1 MNVIFMVSDRYPHK
15 FTANNIKA
23 ELVAMGLQEAG
34 CKVAMLDGLWGSKG
48 YSKPEYGTSEKGIDY
63 CILPRIGKYSA
74 FIHNIPIIWRYLKE
88 RRDED
93 GNHLCMSLTIYPF
106 FFIIWGIA
114 VLLGYKRSNL
124 FHEWDPSCYKK
135 YSIRWFEAEV
145 RGYTFGWF
153 LNYIFPISHAL
164 SKKCAFFRRQI
175 FTIPVLASFDRNV
188 KLCEHKDCFTFCGNA
203 GYLVRNSLIL
213 DAFLKVRSQNRDV
226 KLNLVLFGL
235 ESSMSAVKKIVKTMG
250 LEDCVCVFSQIPQQE
265 LYDIYDSSI
274 GLLIPLNPDNLQDH
288 ARFSQKIAEY
298 VASKRPIITS
308 KVGEIPYY
316 FENEKNA
323 MIVEYSEEAYA
334 DAMLKLLN
342 DPSLSDRIGEGGYN
356 VGIRHF
362 DYKKCGRELANIIS
376 RGK

>member
-106 FFIIWGIA
+106 FFIIWGMA

-124 FHEWDPSCYKK
+124 FHEWDPSCFKK
-135 YSIRWFEAEV
+135 YSLMWFEAEV

-153 LNYIFPISHAL
+153 LNYIFPISHVL
-164 SKKCAFFRRQI
+164 GKKCAFFRRRT
-175 FTIPVLASFDRNV
+175 FTIPVLASYDRNV
-188 KLCEHKDCFTFCGNA
+188 KLCGQKVSFTFCGNA
-203 GYLVRNSLIL
+203 GYLVRNSLVL
-213 DAFLKVRSQNRDV
+213 DAFKNIVSKNQDV

-235 ESSMSAVKKIVKTMG
+235 ESSMSAVKTIVKTMG
-250 LEDCVCVFSQIPQQE
+250 IEESVCIFTQIPQQE

-274 GLLIPLNPDNLQDH
+274 GLLIPLNPDNMQDH

-308 KVGEIPYY
+308 NVGEIPYY
-316 FENEKNA
+316 FENGKNA
-323 MIVEYSEEAYA
+323 LVVDYNAESYSN
-334 DAMLKLLN
+334 AMLKLIDDSRFADEL
-342 DPSLSDRIGEGGYN
+342 GEAGYM
-356 VGIRHF
+356 VGIQYF
-362 DYKKCGRELANIIS
+362 DYKKCGRELANFI
-376 RGK
+376 KK